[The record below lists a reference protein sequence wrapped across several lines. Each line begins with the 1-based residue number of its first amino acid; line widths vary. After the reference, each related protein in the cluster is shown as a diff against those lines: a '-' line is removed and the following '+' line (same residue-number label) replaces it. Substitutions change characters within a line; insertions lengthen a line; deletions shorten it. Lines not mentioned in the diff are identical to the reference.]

1 MIERLL
7 ASNAPAE
14 EQVDEELEEMGDDM
28 KLTSLQSI
36 TDFMNCA
43 GRTLPD
49 NIRLW
54 ARRNLAVA
62 RSHEVSPE
70 ERRHAQRALSIMMN
84 IQWKNNY
91 FEAIDPKEARRILD
105 EELYGMERVKQR
117 IIETIIQIN
126 RTHTLP
132 AYGLLLVG
140 PAGTGKSQI
149 AYAVARIL
157 KLPWTTLDMSSINDP
172 EQLTGSSRVYANVPF
187 YRKRFDE
194 SGIKPGDIKSL
205 ADLKNLPFTEKQD
218 LRNYYPFGLFAVPRD
233 NIVRL
238 HASSGTTGKA
248 VVVGYTARDLHN
260 WAELAGRS
268 LSAAGVNQ
276 TDIVHVAYGY
286 GLFTGGLGA
295 HGGAERIGATVV
307 PASGGAT
314 RRQAYLLRDF
324 GATALCCTPSYAL
337 HLWEAGQEVGIDF
350 RDLPLRTGVFGAEPW
365 TEEMRQDIERKMG
378 INALNIY
385 GLSEVMGPGVAMECL
400 ESKCGM
406 HLWEDHFLPEI
417 IDPVTGEQLPE
428 GEVGELVITTLTKE
442 GIPLIRYRT
451 RDLTSLDYTPC
462 RCGRTHVRLTRI
474 RGRSDDMLI
483 IRGVNVFPQ
492 QIEALL
498 MENQNLSPNY
508 QIIVDRVNNL
518 DTLEVQVEMN
528 ETLFADEIR
537 KLQSLESSIQ
547 KSIKEFLGVTTK
559 VRLMEP
565 HSIQRSEGKAKR
577 VIDNRAL

>member
-1 MIERLL
+1 MIFNIEK
-7 ASNAPAE
+7 E
-14 EQVDEELEEMGDDM
+14 
-28 KLTSLQSI
+28 
-36 TDFMNCA
+36 
-43 GRTLPD
+43 TLPRED
-49 NIRLW
+49 IEALQLRRLQ
-54 ARRNLAVA
+54 NLCA
-62 RSHEVSPE
+62 
-70 ERRHAQRALSIMMN
+70 
-84 IQWKNNY
+84 
-91 FEAIDPKEARRILD
+91 
-105 EELYGMERVKQR
+105 
-117 IIETIIQIN
+117 
-126 RTHTLP
+126 
-132 AYGLLLVG
+132 
-140 PAGTGKSQI
+140 
-149 AYAVARIL
+149 
-157 KLPWTTLDMSSINDP
+157 
-172 EQLTGSSRVYANVPF
+172 RVYANVPF

-365 TEEMRQDIERKMG
+365 TEEMRQDIEQKMG

-385 GLSEVMGPGVAMECL
+385 GLSEVMGPGVVMECV
-400 ESKCGM
+400 ESKYGM

-451 RDLTSLDYTPC
+451 HD
-462 RCGRTHVRLTRI
+462 LTRI
-474 RGRSDDMLI
+474 VPGTCACGSRHPRIATLTGRTDDMFKVK
-483 IRGVNVFPQ
+483 GCNMFPAQ
-492 QIEALL
+492 VEEVIKATDGTSSEYQVMIEA
-498 MENQNLSPNY
+498 
-508 QIIVDRVNNL
+508 VDGHDVL
-518 DTLEVQVEMN
+518 TVLFETPLEGEALARC
-528 ETLFADEIR
+528 EEELALIFKA
-537 KLQSLESSIQ
+537 KLGCTPEA
-547 KSIKEFLGVTTK
+547 KGVPMGE
-559 VRLMEP
+559 LP
-565 HSIQRSEGKAKR
+565 RSEKKTKR
-577 VIDNRAL
+577 IFDSRY

>member
-1 MIERLL
+1 MPREQLRELQLER
-7 ASNAPAE
+7 
-14 EQVDEELEEMGDDM
+14 M
-28 KLTSLQSI
+28 KKSI
-36 TDFMNCA
+36 
-43 GRTLPD
+43 
-49 NIRLW
+49 
-54 ARRNLAVA
+54 
-62 RSHEVSPE
+62 
-70 ERRHAQRALSIMMN
+70 RHAYDNVDFYKKSFA
-84 IQWKNNY
+84 
-91 FEAIDPKEARRILD
+91 EAGVTPDDLTCLEDLAKFPFV
-105 EELYGMERVKQR
+105 VKQ
-117 IIETIIQIN
+117 
-126 RTHTLP
+126 
-132 AYGLLLVG
+132 
-140 PAGTGKSQI
+140 
-149 AYAVARIL
+149 
-157 KLPWTTLDMSSINDP
+157 DMRD
-172 EQLTGSSRVYANVPF
+172 A
-187 YRKRFDE
+187 
-194 SGIKPGDIKSL
+194 
-205 ADLKNLPFTEKQD
+205 
-218 LRNYYPFGLFAVPRD
+218 YPFGLFAVPKKDVAR
-233 NIVRL
+233 I
-238 HASSGTTGKA
+238 HASSGTTGQA
-248 VVVGYTARDLHN
+248 TVVGHTANDIKN
-260 WAELAGRS
+260 WGDCFARGIYMVGG
-268 LSAAGVNQ
+268 SADSTVQ
-276 TDIVHVAYGY
+276 VSYGY

-365 TEEMRQDIERKMG
+365 AEEMRQDIEQKMG

-577 VIDNRAL
+577 IIDKRPTE

>member
-1 MIERLL
+1 MIFNIDKE
-7 ASNAPAE
+7 
-14 EQVDEELEEMGDDM
+14 
-28 KLTSLQSI
+28 
-36 TDFMNCA
+36 
-43 GRTLPD
+43 TLPRED
-49 NIRLW
+49 IEALQLRRLQD
-54 ARRNLAVA
+54 LC
-62 RSHEVSPE
+62 
-70 ERRHAQRALSIMMN
+70 
-84 IQWKNNY
+84 
-91 FEAIDPKEARRILD
+91 
-105 EELYGMERVKQR
+105 
-117 IIETIIQIN
+117 
-126 RTHTLP
+126 
-132 AYGLLLVG
+132 
-140 PAGTGKSQI
+140 
-149 AYAVARIL
+149 
-157 KLPWTTLDMSSINDP
+157 
-172 EQLTGSSRVYANVPF
+172 SRVYANVPF

-295 HGGAERIGATVV
+295 HGG
-307 PASGGAT
+307 T

-365 TEEMRQDIERKMG
+365 TEEMRQDIEQKMG

-442 GIPLIRYRT
+442 GMPILRYRT
-451 RDLTSLDYTPC
+451 RDLTRIIPGDCP
-462 RCGRTHVRLTRI
+462 CGRKHRRI
-474 RGRSDDMLI
+474 DRILGRSDDMI
-483 IRGVNVFPQ
+483 IVKGVNIYPMQV
-492 QIEALL
+492 ERVL
-498 MENQNLSPNY
+498 MAYPEVGQNY
-508 QIIVDRVNNL
+508 VIVLERDGL
-518 DTLEVQVEMN
+518 KDTMKVQVEIREESFVEDMRVLRGLQ
-528 ETLFADEIR
+528 ETIARALKDEILITP
-537 KLQSLESSIQ
+537 KVELVQHNSLPR
-547 KSIKEFLGVTTK
+547 T
-559 VRLMEP
+559 
-565 HSIQRSEGKAKR
+565 EGKAQR
-577 VIDNRAL
+577 VIDKREKS

>member
-1 MIERLL
+1 MIFNIDKE
-7 ASNAPAE
+7 
-14 EQVDEELEEMGDDM
+14 
-28 KLTSLQSI
+28 
-36 TDFMNCA
+36 
-43 GRTLPD
+43 TLPRED
-49 NIRLW
+49 IEALQLRRLQD
-54 ARRNLAVA
+54 LC
-62 RSHEVSPE
+62 
-70 ERRHAQRALSIMMN
+70 
-84 IQWKNNY
+84 
-91 FEAIDPKEARRILD
+91 
-105 EELYGMERVKQR
+105 
-117 IIETIIQIN
+117 
-126 RTHTLP
+126 
-132 AYGLLLVG
+132 
-140 PAGTGKSQI
+140 
-149 AYAVARIL
+149 
-157 KLPWTTLDMSSINDP
+157 
-172 EQLTGSSRVYANVPF
+172 SRVYANVPF

-365 TEEMRQDIERKMG
+365 TEEMRQDIEQKMG

-483 IRGVNVFPQ
+483 IRGVNVFPS
-492 QIEALL
+492 QIEDVVKTFPQVA
-498 MENQNLSPNY
+498 SWY
-508 QIIVDRVNNL
+508 QIEL
-518 DTLEVQVEMN
+518 DTKGALDTVTLKLEVN
-528 ETLFADEIR
+528 PGFAFDVIGAIEQLQKEISAALKSALSVGIAV
-537 KLQSLESSIQ
+537 KL
-547 KSIKEFLGVTTK
+547 V
-559 VRLMEP
+559 EP
-565 HSIQRSEGKAKR
+565 HTIARSEGKAKR
-577 VIDNRAL
+577 VVDLRKGIH

>member
-1 MIERLL
+1 MIFNIDKE
-7 ASNAPAE
+7 
-14 EQVDEELEEMGDDM
+14 
-28 KLTSLQSI
+28 
-36 TDFMNCA
+36 
-43 GRTLPD
+43 TLPRED
-49 NIRLW
+49 IEALQLRRLQD
-54 ARRNLAVA
+54 LC
-62 RSHEVSPE
+62 
-70 ERRHAQRALSIMMN
+70 
-84 IQWKNNY
+84 
-91 FEAIDPKEARRILD
+91 
-105 EELYGMERVKQR
+105 
-117 IIETIIQIN
+117 
-126 RTHTLP
+126 
-132 AYGLLLVG
+132 
-140 PAGTGKSQI
+140 
-149 AYAVARIL
+149 
-157 KLPWTTLDMSSINDP
+157 
-172 EQLTGSSRVYANVPF
+172 SRVYANVPF

-442 GIPLIRYRT
+442 GIPLIR
-451 RDLTSLDYTPC
+451 
-462 RCGRTHVRLTRI
+462 
-474 RGRSDDMLI
+474 
-483 IRGVNVFPQ
+483 
-492 QIEALL
+492 
-498 MENQNLSPNY
+498 
-508 QIIVDRVNNL
+508 
-518 DTLEVQVEMN
+518 
-528 ETLFADEIR
+528 
-537 KLQSLESSIQ
+537 
-547 KSIKEFLGVTTK
+547 
-559 VRLMEP
+559 
-565 HSIQRSEGKAKR
+565 
-577 VIDNRAL
+577 

>member
-1 MIERLL
+1 MIFNIEK
-7 ASNAPAE
+7 E
-14 EQVDEELEEMGDDM
+14 
-28 KLTSLQSI
+28 
-36 TDFMNCA
+36 
-43 GRTLPD
+43 TLPRED
-49 NIRLW
+49 IEALQLRRLQ
-54 ARRNLAVA
+54 NLCA
-62 RSHEVSPE
+62 
-70 ERRHAQRALSIMMN
+70 
-84 IQWKNNY
+84 
-91 FEAIDPKEARRILD
+91 
-105 EELYGMERVKQR
+105 
-117 IIETIIQIN
+117 
-126 RTHTLP
+126 
-132 AYGLLLVG
+132 
-140 PAGTGKSQI
+140 
-149 AYAVARIL
+149 
-157 KLPWTTLDMSSINDP
+157 
-172 EQLTGSSRVYANVPF
+172 RVYANVPF

-365 TEEMRQDIERKMG
+365 TEEMRQDIEQKMG

-385 GLSEVMGPGVAMECL
+385 GLSEVMGPGVAMECV
-400 ESKCGM
+400 ESKYGM

-483 IRGVNVFPQ
+483 IRGTNVFPSQ
-492 QIEALL
+492 VEDVLSSIEGIT
-498 MENQNLSPNY
+498 PHY
-508 QIIVDRVNNL
+508 RIIVEEVDGLDRM
-518 DTLEVQVEMN
+518 TVQTEIKPETFSDSFEEMDRFRASVAEKLKSVLLVGVRVQLVEPGGI
-528 ETLFADEIR
+528 ER
-537 KLQSLESSIQ
+537 
-547 KSIKEFLGVTTK
+547 TT
-559 VRLMEP
+559 
-565 HSIQRSEGKAKR
+565 GKAKHVEDR
-577 VIDNRAL
+577 RK

>member
-1 MIERLL
+1 MIFNIDKE
-7 ASNAPAE
+7 
-14 EQVDEELEEMGDDM
+14 
-28 KLTSLQSI
+28 
-36 TDFMNCA
+36 
-43 GRTLPD
+43 TLPRED
-49 NIRLW
+49 IEALQLRRLQD
-54 ARRNLAVA
+54 LC
-62 RSHEVSPE
+62 
-70 ERRHAQRALSIMMN
+70 
-84 IQWKNNY
+84 
-91 FEAIDPKEARRILD
+91 
-105 EELYGMERVKQR
+105 
-117 IIETIIQIN
+117 
-126 RTHTLP
+126 
-132 AYGLLLVG
+132 
-140 PAGTGKSQI
+140 
-149 AYAVARIL
+149 
-157 KLPWTTLDMSSINDP
+157 
-172 EQLTGSSRVYANVPF
+172 SRVYANVPF

-365 TEEMRQDIERKMG
+365 TEEMRQDIEQKMG

-428 GEVGELVITTLTKE
+428 GELGELVITTLTKE

-462 RCGRTHVRLTRI
+462 RCGRTYVRLTRI

-483 IRGVNVFPQ
+483 IRGVNVFPS
-492 QIEALL
+492 QIESVLVGQPGIGPHYEIVVTREHFTDHLQVKVELVDASLL
-498 MENQNLSPNY
+498 EKYSELEKVRDRIRAQLRTVLQLDVEVTLVSPN
-508 QIIVDRVNNL
+508 
-518 DTLEVQVEMN
+518 TLKR
-528 ETLFADEIR
+528 F
-537 KLQSLESSIQ
+537 
-547 KSIKEFLGVTTK
+547 
-559 VRLMEP
+559 
-565 HSIQRSEGKAKR
+565 EGKAKR
-577 VIDNRAL
+577 VTDLR

>member
-1 MIERLL
+1 MIFNIDKE
-7 ASNAPAE
+7 
-14 EQVDEELEEMGDDM
+14 
-28 KLTSLQSI
+28 
-36 TDFMNCA
+36 
-43 GRTLPD
+43 TLPRED
-49 NIRLW
+49 IEALQLRRLQD
-54 ARRNLAVA
+54 LC
-62 RSHEVSPE
+62 
-70 ERRHAQRALSIMMN
+70 
-84 IQWKNNY
+84 
-91 FEAIDPKEARRILD
+91 
-105 EELYGMERVKQR
+105 
-117 IIETIIQIN
+117 
-126 RTHTLP
+126 
-132 AYGLLLVG
+132 
-140 PAGTGKSQI
+140 
-149 AYAVARIL
+149 
-157 KLPWTTLDMSSINDP
+157 
-172 EQLTGSSRVYANVPF
+172 SRVYANVPF

-365 TEEMRQDIERKMG
+365 TEEMRQDIEQKMG

-428 GEVGELVITTLTKE
+428 GELGELVITTLTKE

-462 RCGRTHVRLTRI
+462 RCGRTYVRLTRI

-483 IRGVNVFPQ
+483 IRGVNVFPS
-492 QIEALL
+492 QIESALIG
-498 MENQNLSPNY
+498 MEGIGPHYEIVVTKKGFMDQIEVKVELTDASLLEAYGELEALTRKIHDKLKVVLQIDAKVTLVSPN
-508 QIIVDRVNNL
+508 
-518 DTLEVQVEMN
+518 TLKR
-528 ETLFADEIR
+528 F
-537 KLQSLESSIQ
+537 
-547 KSIKEFLGVTTK
+547 
-559 VRLMEP
+559 
-565 HSIQRSEGKAKR
+565 EGKAKR
-577 VIDNRAL
+577 VTDLR

>member
-1 MIERLL
+1 MIFNIDKE
-7 ASNAPAE
+7 
-14 EQVDEELEEMGDDM
+14 
-28 KLTSLQSI
+28 
-36 TDFMNCA
+36 
-43 GRTLPD
+43 TLPRED
-49 NIRLW
+49 IEALQLRRLQD
-54 ARRNLAVA
+54 LC
-62 RSHEVSPE
+62 
-70 ERRHAQRALSIMMN
+70 
-84 IQWKNNY
+84 
-91 FEAIDPKEARRILD
+91 
-105 EELYGMERVKQR
+105 
-117 IIETIIQIN
+117 
-126 RTHTLP
+126 
-132 AYGLLLVG
+132 
-140 PAGTGKSQI
+140 
-149 AYAVARIL
+149 
-157 KLPWTTLDMSSINDP
+157 
-172 EQLTGSSRVYANVPF
+172 SRVYANVPF

-286 GLFTGGLGA
+286 VLFTGGLGA

-365 TEEMRQDIERKMG
+365 TEEMRQDIEQKMG

-577 VIDNRAL
+577 IIDKRPTE

>member
-1 MIERLL
+1 MIFNIDKE
-7 ASNAPAE
+7 
-14 EQVDEELEEMGDDM
+14 
-28 KLTSLQSI
+28 
-36 TDFMNCA
+36 
-43 GRTLPD
+43 TLPRED
-49 NIRLW
+49 IEALQLRRLQD
-54 ARRNLAVA
+54 LC
-62 RSHEVSPE
+62 
-70 ERRHAQRALSIMMN
+70 
-84 IQWKNNY
+84 
-91 FEAIDPKEARRILD
+91 
-105 EELYGMERVKQR
+105 
-117 IIETIIQIN
+117 
-126 RTHTLP
+126 
-132 AYGLLLVG
+132 
-140 PAGTGKSQI
+140 
-149 AYAVARIL
+149 
-157 KLPWTTLDMSSINDP
+157 
-172 EQLTGSSRVYANVPF
+172 SRVYANVPF

-365 TEEMRQDIERKMG
+365 TEEMRQDIEQKMG

-385 GLSEVMGPGVAMECL
+385 GLSEVMGPGVAMQCL

-442 GIPLIRYRT
+442 ASPVVRYRT
-451 RDLTSLDYTPC
+451 RDITRIMPGEC
-462 RCGRTHVRLTRI
+462 ACGRTHRRIDRLH
-474 RGRSDDMLI
+474 GRTDDMFKVK
-483 IRGVNVFPQ
+483 GCNMFPAQ
-492 QIEALL
+492 VEEVIKATDGTSSEYQVMIEA
-498 MENQNLSPNY
+498 
-508 QIIVDRVNNL
+508 VDGHDVL
-518 DTLEVQVEMN
+518 TVLFETPLEGEALARCEEELALIFKAQ
-528 ETLFADEIR
+528 
-537 KLQSLESSIQ
+537 
-547 KSIKEFLGVTTK
+547 LGCTPEAKGVPMGE
-559 VRLMEP
+559 LP
-565 HSIQRSEGKAKR
+565 RSEKKTKR
-577 VIDNRAL
+577 IFDSRY